1 MPTIEVD
8 SRQLAELI
16 DVSGCTSLGL
26 LEPSALH
33 AMIEESPGFIQVDIG
48 RRSTFRGTYRDRYSI
63 SDDFRNNRFGWS
75 GFFGVLDE
83 ADSPIGLFSL
93 RGGGWTLIG
102 LTDENVESV
111 VAALVRPPLS
121 HEWPQ
126 GAERA

>member
-8 SRQLAELI
+8 ARRLAELI
-16 DVSGCTSLGL
+16 DVSSCTSLGL

-33 AMIEESPGFIQVDIG
+33 AMIDDSPEIIQVDIG
-48 RRSTFRGTYRDRYSI
+48 RRSTFRGTYGDRYSI

-83 ADSPIGLFSL
+83 DDSSIGLFSL
-93 RGGGWTLIG
+93 RGGGWSLIG
-102 LTDENVESV
+102 LTDKNVESV

-121 HEWPQ
+121 HEWPP
-126 GAERA
+126 GAEHA

>member
-1 MPTIEVD
+1 MPTIEVAT
-8 SRQLAELI
+8 RRLAELI
-16 DVSGCTSLGL
+16 NVSGCTSLGL

-33 AMIEESPGFIQVDIG
+33 AMIVGSPEIIHVGIG
-48 RRSTFRGTYRDRYSI
+48 RRSTLRGTYGDRYLI

-75 GFFGVLDE
+75 GFFDVLDE
-83 ADSPIGLFSL
+83 GDSSIGLFSL

-102 LTDENVESV
+102 LTDEKVESV

-126 GAERA
+126 CAERT

>member
-8 SRQLAELI
+8 ARRLAELI
-16 DVSGCTSLGL
+16 NVSSCTSLGL

-33 AMIEESPGFIQVDIG
+33 AMIEESPEIIQVGIG
-48 RRSTFRGTYRDRYSI
+48 RRSTFRGTYGDRYSI
-63 SDDFRNNRFGWS
+63 SDDFRNNRLGWS

-83 ADSPIGLFSL
+83 DDSPIGLFSL
-93 RGGGWTLIG
+93 RGGGWSLIG
-102 LTDENVESV
+102 LIDENVESV

-126 GAERA
+126 GTERA